1 MIPLNLVKAS
11 NATLLQALP
20 PGIVAVFVGGTSG
33 VGEVTLKLFAKNSV
47 RPRIY
52 IVGRSREAAER
63 IIAECRIVN
72 PEGEYT
78 FIQKSLELMKGWEE
92 LGNEIKS
99 KEKALNLLFVSAGE
113 PDLSKTSTLSS
124 ESRTEQ
130 HRKQR

>member
-11 NATLLQALP
+11 NATLLQSLP

-47 RPRIY
+47 RPRLY
-52 IVGRSREAAER
+52 IVGRSHEAAER

-78 FIQKSLELMKGWEE
+78 FIQKSLDLMKNWEE
-92 LGNEIKS
+92 LSNEIKS
-99 KEKALNLLFVSAGE
+99 KEKALNLLFLSAGE
-113 PDLSKTSTLSS
+113 PDLSKTS
-124 ESRTEQ
+124 
-130 HRKQR
+130 K